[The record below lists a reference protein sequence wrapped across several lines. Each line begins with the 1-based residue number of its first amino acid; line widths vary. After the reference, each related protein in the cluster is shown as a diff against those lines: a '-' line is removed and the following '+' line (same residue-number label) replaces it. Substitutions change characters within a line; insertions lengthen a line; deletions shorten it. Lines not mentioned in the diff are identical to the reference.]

1 LKILNVLLLLLVPV
15 TAQDSTA
22 TPTVSLERVVL
33 PLVELLEVHHPPAV
47 ARVPRTSISIIR
59 GEVRK
64 ECMLLRILA

>member
-33 PLVELLEVHHPPAV
+33 PLVELLEVHHLPAV
-47 ARVPRTSISIIR
+47 VRVPRTFIDIIR
-59 GEVRK
+59 GDVRK
-64 ECMLLRILA
+64 ECMLLRILG